1 MKGYTMKTFLYGLSG
16 VTDLLII
23 VFIFMG
29 MYEFARKDQTK
40 PNHHFIVWALVCVFI
55 TFGLLMLT

>member
-1 MKGYTMKTFLYGLSG
+1 MTTMLYVLSG
-16 VTDLLII
+16 ITDLLII
-23 VFIFMG
+23 AFIFMA

-40 PNHHFIVWALVCVFI
+40 RNHHFGIWAIVCVFV

>member
-1 MKGYTMKTFLYGLSG
+1 MTTILYVLSG
-16 VTDLLII
+16 ITDLLII
-23 VFIFMG
+23 AFIFMA

-40 PNHHFIVWALVCVFI
+40 PNHHFGIWAIVCVFI